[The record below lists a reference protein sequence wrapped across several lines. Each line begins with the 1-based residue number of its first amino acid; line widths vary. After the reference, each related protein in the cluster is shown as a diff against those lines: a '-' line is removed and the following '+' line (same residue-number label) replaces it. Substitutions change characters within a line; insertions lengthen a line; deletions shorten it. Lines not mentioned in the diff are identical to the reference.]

1 MDYLC
6 DMNLNNITLALAAT
20 LIVAAC
26 APKSDM
32 DKYIDDL
39 MSRMTLEQKIGQLNL
54 HSAPGFISAIRVT
67 EEDENVKL
75 LRAGQLGGLYGTG
88 NTEYIRDIQ
97 QIALESGAGI
107 PLIIGMDVIH
117 GFQTVFPVPLALST
131 SWNMDLVEQTA
142 RIAATE
148 ASAAGI
154 NWVFSPMV
162 DICRDARWG
171 RIVEGGGE
179 DPYLGG
185 EIAKAYVRGYQG
197 TDGVYDDHE
206 VMVCVKHYAL

>member
-1 MDYLC
+1 MRK
-6 DMNLNNITLALAAT
+6 ILAAAA
-20 LIVAAC
+20 LLVIVAGC
-26 APKSDM
+26 GHKSKM
-32 DKYIDDL
+32 DKYIDKL
-39 MSRMTLEQKIGQLNL
+39 MAKMTLEQKIGQLNL

-75 LRAGQLGGLYGTG
+75 LRAGQLGGLYGSG

-97 QIALESGAGI
+97 EIALESGAGI

-131 SWNMDLVEQTA
+131 SWNMELLEQTA

-162 DICRDARWG
+162 DICRDAR
-171 RIVEGGGE
+171 
-179 DPYLGG
+179 
-185 EIAKAYVRGYQG
+185 
-197 TDGVYDDHE
+197 
-206 VMVCVKHYAL
+206 